1 MDFPLKVD
9 QEIELHVMSHDQVD
23 ALWTLRH
30 DNLEY
35 LQQRLP
41 WVARS
46 HSDMQAYVIRM
57 QEAYLNGERLPLTIW
72 LNAVLVGSIALII
85 RDGYSRKAEIT
96 YWLAQAHTG
105 QGVMTRAGRALL
117 KYGFERLRLN
127 RIYAR
132 CATDNPRSYAVVER
146 LGFKREGLI
155 RQDVRLNDR
164 YLDMYV
170 YGLLAEDWSPAR
182 MNDSGFKPTA

>member
-1 MDFPLKVD
+1 MDFSLKVN
-9 QEIELHVMSHDQVD
+9 QEIELRVMTSDQVD
-23 ALWTLRH
+23 ALWAVCY
-30 DNLEY
+30 DNQEH

-46 HSDMQAYVIRM
+46 PGEMLAYVKRM

-72 LNAVLVGSIALII
+72 LSDVLVGSIALVI

-105 QGVMTRAGRALL
+105 QGVVTRAGRGLL
-117 KYGFERLRLN
+117 KYGFEQLRLN
-127 RIYAR
+127 RVYAR

-155 RQDVRLNDR
+155 RQDVRLNER

-170 YGLLAEDWSPAR
+170 YGLLAGEWPSLE
-182 MNDSGFKPTA
+182 